1 MIEFKKSFTAYPYP
15 GMEIDATVGCSKEGG
30 WYEVYDVETGGEEY
44 YAEGC
49 LEIEDVNGE
58 PTLIGY
64 DGCFELLECV
74 TTALEEQGVT
84 LDI

>member
-1 MIEFKKSFTAYPYP
+1 MIEFKKSFTAQPYP
-15 GMEIDATVGCSKEGG
+15 GMEVDVEIGCSKEGG
-30 WYEVYDVETGGEEY
+30 WYEVYDVETGGDEY

-49 LEIEDVNGE
+49 LEIENVDGK
-58 PTLIGY
+58 PTLVGY

-74 TTALEEQGVT
+74 TKAVEEQGVT